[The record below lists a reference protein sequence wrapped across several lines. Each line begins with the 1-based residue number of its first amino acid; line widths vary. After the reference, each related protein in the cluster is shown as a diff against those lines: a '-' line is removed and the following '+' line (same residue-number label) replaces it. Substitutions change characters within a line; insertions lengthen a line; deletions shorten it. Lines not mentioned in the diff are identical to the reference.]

1 MVQLKGEGSMTNRKL
16 LVVTYPNNVTKD
28 GKTQYLDVQLHA
40 EDELAAGQSNLHA
53 VTERRKDSKGVERI
67 NSTKPYSIEKQYNKI
82 LEAGQTVE
90 LPERN
95 GKPGPSVT
103 SIEASMFI
111 RDGALLINTAKDI
124 KAGPEIDETVL
135 DKQYAAMK
143 AAKEAKAAAKAAE
156 AEAPE
161 AEQTA
166 EVENEATEPEKD
178 DGPGLG

>member
-82 LEAGQTVE
+82 LEAGQTVQ

-124 KAGPEIDETVL
+124 KA
-135 DKQYAAMK
+135 
-143 AAKEAKAAAKAAE
+143 AAKAAE
-156 AEAPE
+156 NEAPE

-166 EVENEATEPEKD
+166 EVENEAAEPEKD